1 MVFLDSITSFP
12 CLFQKPLPKLPV
24 PDLKRTLEKYTELI
38 QPILT
43 PAQYA
48 KTKDVVKEFG
58 KPGGEGELL
67 QIKLREYAETKDNW
81 VSKNRKRELFVSVRF
96 TLQFQ
101 SDLKFVNFRLQ
112 MLKVGG

>member
-1 MVFLDSITSFP
+1 MVFFSDIITSCL

-58 KPGGEGELL
+58 KPGGEGETL
-67 QIKLREYAETKDNW
+67 QNKLREYAETKDNW
-81 VSKNRKRELFVSVRF
+81 VSKTREKGIANSRF
-96 TLQFQ
+96 TL
-101 SDLKFVNFRLQ
+101 
-112 MLKVGG
+112 